1 MITYGSVCSGIEA
14 ASVAWK
20 PLGWTPA
27 WLSEIE
33 PFPCMVLAHRQGD
46 APNLGDMKAL
56 PARVRSGEIPAPD
69 VLVGGTPCQG
79 FSVAG
84 LRQSLADPRG
94 ALTLTYVELLNEI
107 DVARSAVGSVPAVA
121 VWENVPGTLSIADNA
136 FGHLLAALVGHDRA
150 LEPGPRPALRKSS
163 QFWSWRERTACHVPS
178 WPDVGCVI
186 GPRRTAAWGL
196 KDAQYFG
203 LAQRRKRLFVVSSA
217 RMDFDPAAIFLEFD
231 GVRRDSAPRRTPGQG
246 FAADVAPSLV
256 ASGRGV
262 ERIGE
267 TRGQDPVVL
276 HTFPAEMSGTQYAS
290 TGDVSNAL
298 SVKHGQAVIA
308 MAHGQGGAETG
319 DDVCPTM
326 TCNHEAPIVVAESLA
341 IRGRD
346 GGATAELGGDVAHA
360 LRASSGGGDK
370 AHVLALT
377 CKDHG
382 QDVSVEISP
391 SLRAMT
397 NGASH
402 SNGGGQVA
410 VAIPFDTTQ
419 ISSPSNYS
427 NPKPGA
433 PCHPLAA
440 GAKAPTVALAF
451 QERGRI
457 GGRNV
462 EAQVEISYALT
473 APSGGGRAQER
484 NIVAGAVVRRLTPR
498 ECERLQGF
506 EDDYT
511 LIPTMRATAVS
522 PDELAYLRQTYPDLT
537 EEEARRLAADGP
549 RYKALGNSMAVP
561 VMRWIGQ
568 RIDAQINP
576 LVMES

>member
-1 MITYGSVCSGIEA
+1 MTTYGSVCSGIEA
-14 ASVAWK
+14 ASEAWK

-33 PFPCMVLAHRQGD
+33 PFPCAVLAHRHGD

-107 DVARSAVGSVPAVA
+107 DMARSAAGSVPAVA

-136 FGHLLAALVGHDRA
+136 FGHLLAALVGHDCA
-150 LEPGPRPALRKSS
+150 LEPGPRPAVGKSS
-163 QFWSWRERTACHVPS
+163 QFWSWRAGGAGHVPS

-196 KDAQYFG
+196 KDAQYFR
-203 LAQRRKRLFVVSSA
+203 LAQRRKRLFVVASA
-217 RMDFDPAAIFLEFD
+217 RMDFDPAAIFLEFG
-231 GVRRDSAPRRTPGQG
+231 GVRRDSPPSRTPGQG

-267 TRGQDPVVL
+267 TRGQDPVVM

-298 SVKHGQAVIA
+298 SVKHGQAVLAMEPSRAPHTEVAPPMSVVA

-319 DDVCPTM
+319 DDLCPTM
-326 TCNHEAPIVVAESLA
+326 TCNHEAPIIVAAESLA

-346 GGATAELGGDVAHA
+346 GGATAELGGDLAHA
-360 LRASSGGGDK
+360 LRASGGGGDK
-370 AHVLALT
+370 AHVLA
-377 CKDHG
+377 
-382 QDVSVEISP
+382 
-391 SLRAMT
+391 
-397 NGASH
+397 
-402 SNGGGQVA
+402 
-410 VAIPFDTTQ
+410 AIPFDTTQ
-419 ISSPSNYS
+419 ISSPRNYS
-427 NPKPGA
+427 RPKPGD

-440 GAKAPTVALAF
+440 GAHPPAVATGFVQNQREEVRLVDVGSALSAA
-451 QERGRI
+451 
-457 GGRNV
+457 GGTH
-462 EAQVEISYALT
+462 QTTYIS
-473 APSGGGRAQER
+473 
-484 NIVAGAVVRRLTPR
+484 AGAVVRRLTPR

-506 EDDYT
+506 GDDYT
-511 LIPTMRATAVS
+511 LIPTMRATRML
-522 PDELAYLRQTYPDLT
+522 PDELAYLRETYPDLT
-537 EEEARRLAADGP
+537 EEAARRLAADGP

-576 LVMES
+576 PVMT